1 MVPSSLTVSTEWS
14 RKMNLKINP
23 WQKLK
28 LLATFVFGDMATV
41 FMWAVDWFNVSV
53 LGKIKDPKE
62 ANLYCKD
69 VKDFS
74 FFLRSVLT
82 RHPAWMTD
90 EKRRAFI
97 AVIDSVDCL
106 AAALED
112 LKVTR
117 EELSELAGFVR
128 EAIRAWKEA

>member
-1 MVPSSLTVSTEWS
+1 
-14 RKMNLKINP
+14 MNFKASI

-28 LLATFVFGDMATV
+28 LGIAFFFGDVATLL
-41 FMWAVDWFNVSV
+41 MWAVDWFNVSV
-53 LGKIKDPKE
+53 LQKIKDPEE

-82 RHPAWMTD
+82 RHSRWMT
-90 EKRRAFI
+90 EGKRKAFL
-97 AVIDSVDCL
+97 AVIDAVDCL

-112 LKVTR
+112 LNISK
-117 EELSELAGFVR
+117 EELASLVECVR
-128 EAIRAWKEA
+128 KAIRAWKGAR

>member
-1 MVPSSLTVSTEWS
+1 
-14 RKMNLKINP
+14 MNLKASI

-28 LLATFVFGDMATV
+28 LGVAFLFGDVTTLL
-41 FMWAVDWFNVSV
+41 MWAVDWFNASV
-53 LGKIKDPKE
+53 LQKIKDPEE

-69 VKDFS
+69 AKDFA

-82 RHPAWMTD
+82 RHSSWMT
-90 EKRRAFI
+90 EAKRKAFL
-97 AVIDSVDCL
+97 AVIDAVDCL

-117 EELSELAGFVR
+117 GELTALVELVR
-128 EAIRAWKEA
+128 KAIKAWREV